1 MYGKEE
7 DSSVPSSFQILY
19 FIAWKPHETQPKPV
33 KRGSG
38 EISFKELGKINEIID
53 KKKPNQ
59 D

>member
-1 MYGKEE
+1 M
-7 DSSVPSSFQILY
+7 SFQILY